1 MRKTTKKKAA
11 PKPKRRASKDSQEI
25 RAKKKEINILKGMIR
40 REQLQLRDAEKVGNA
55 GLVLACKNAI
65 KDLTARI
72 ELAEKR
78 ILNLK
83 LAEAKERA
91 LLRGDL
97 FLLTSAKSLR
107 KSAFLCG

>member
-11 PKPKRRASKDSQEI
+11 PKPRRRASKDSQEVRI
-25 RAKKKEINILKGMIR
+25 KKKEINIMRGMIR
-40 REQLQLRDAEKVGNA
+40 REQLQLKDAEKVGNN

-65 KDLTARI
+65 KDINARI

-83 LAEAKERA
+83 LAEAKEKA
-91 LLRGDL
+91 LLRGD
-97 FLLTSAKSLR
+97 
-107 KSAFLCG
+107 